1 MTSSERINEAFTLEP
16 QYREY
21 VWGGYRLR
29 PGKQTAEAWVVHEDN
44 RILSGPLSGKTLGE
58 AAADRGER
66 LLGARPFTQ
75 TGSRFPLLIKLLDC
89 ADWLS
94 LQVHPNNSQ
103 AESLEGPGHFGKTEA
118 WHVLEA
124 DPKAEILA
132 GFAEGVQPQQVEDA
146 VRNGSI
152 LNLAARRAMKT
163 GDTVFIRPGTL
174 HALGP
179 GLLVYEVQQT
189 SNLTYRVYDWGR
201 PASAGRPLHIEQSL
215 AVLDPEASGAP
226 IPQPE
231 LTDGGQYGLVT
242 CEYFTLVLISG
253 ERVPTRLDTLGQ
265 TFHTL
270 TAIEGSAEVT
280 GAGWSKTIR
289 RFETLV
295 VPAAA
300 GAYEVIPQGKTRV
313 LKASVD

>member
-1 MTSSERINEAFTLEP
+1 MTGSERINEAFALEP

-29 PGKQTAEAWVVHEDN
+29 PGKQTAEAWLVHEDN
-44 RILSGPLSGKTLGE
+44 RIRSGPLTGKKLAE
-58 AAADRGER
+58 AAADWGER
-66 LLGARPFTQ
+66 LLGERPFSR
-75 TGSRFPLLIKLLDC
+75 TGERFPLLIKLLDC

-94 LQVHPNNSQ
+94 LQVHPNDAQ

-124 DPKAEILA
+124 DPNAEILA
-132 GFAEGVQPQQVEDA
+132 GFKDGVQPEQMESA
-146 VRNGSI
+146 VRSGGI

-189 SNLTYRVYDWGR
+189 SNLTYRVFDWNR
-201 PASAGRPLHIEQSL
+201 PASAGRQLHIDQSL
-215 AVLDPEASGAP
+215 AVLDVEASDAP
-226 IPQPE
+226 MPRPD
-231 LTDGGQYGLVT
+231 LSDGGQYGLVT
-242 CEYFTLVLISG
+242 CDYFSLVLIAG
-253 ERVPTRLDTLGQ
+253 ERVPARLDTLGQ

-270 TAIEGSAEVT
+270 TTIEGQAEVA
-280 GAGWSKTIR
+280 GSGWSKTIR

-300 GAYEVIPQGKTRV
+300 GAYEIIPQGKTRV
-313 LKASVD
+313 LKASVE